1 MSVNPG
7 KKRAAKAHRQNPA
20 ADGAA
25 RPGRAEI
32 APGLWLDHRRA
43 LVMPEAGWLAVADL
57 HYGFEVHR
65 KLAHGALLPDFGM
78 AEVEERLVELMTD
91 YEVRQII
98 LVGDIMDGSGSAEL
112 TAGFL
117 DRLESRGVELICIAG
132 NHDRSALRSRRA
144 FLPWYVAAG
153 NCFFHHGHQPE
164 AAAKAF
170 AECSPQPSGWM
181 QIQGHLHPAV
191 HVGDGAGLKM
201 VLPALAELPPLA
213 EAGRVFVL
221 PAFSPW
227 ARGGKIGTGTAAQW
241 ACAGGHVLRIA

>member
-1 MSVNPG
+1 
-7 KKRAAKAHRQNPA
+7 
-20 ADGAA
+20 
-25 RPGRAEI
+25 
-32 APGLWLDHRRA
+32 
-43 LVMPEAGWLAVADL
+43 MPEAGWLAVADL

-78 AEVEERLVELMTD
+78 AEVEGRLVELVTD

-170 AECSPQPSGWM
+170 AESVTQASGSI

-191 HVGDGAGLKM
+191 QVGDGAGLKM
-201 VLPALAELPPLA
+201 VLPALAELPPPA
-213 EAGRVFVL
+213 GAGRVFVL

-227 ARGGKIGTGTAAQW
+227 ARGGKIASATAAQW
-241 ACAGGHVLRIA
+241 ACAGGHVLRIV